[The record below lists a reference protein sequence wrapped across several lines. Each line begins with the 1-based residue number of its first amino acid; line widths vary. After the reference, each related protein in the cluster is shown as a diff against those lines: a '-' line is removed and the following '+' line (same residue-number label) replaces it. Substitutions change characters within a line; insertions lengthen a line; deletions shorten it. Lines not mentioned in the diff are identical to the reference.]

1 MAVNKNFVVK
11 NGLEVNTDLILAD
24 VDTNRVGI
32 GTSIADY
39 TLHVNGGI
47 GATDLNI
54 TGVATVTSLTVSND
68 ATFVDLDATNIN
80 VTGVGTIV
88 NGAITNITGTAAT
101 ISSVQIASG
110 IVTATSGLVTY
121 YGDGQY
127 LRNIQSGVGIRT
139 AGAVVGYG
147 ATFLD
152 FRGAGVSTVTA
163 PVSGISTLFITGGGG
178 GSISIST
185 TPPAGPSPGNL
196 WYSPD
201 HARTF
206 IYYDESEVGYGTG
219 AQWID
224 ASPFNVGVLT
234 GHSLSVADLSVT
246 NTTNIAGILTVGS
259 IDISTINASGIATA
273 SIVNATDSVRVAS
286 AVTANSSGIL
296 VAGIVTAT
304 SFKGDG
310 SDLTNLPAG
319 LGTALSSDNASPLNK
334 IYYTDQVLAIGST
347 VTVDPPSSAQ
357 IAYTQYAQIQLND
370 SADLIVAAGDD
381 FIPDILGIGTTG
393 VGSGTLTGDGG
404 RIRADNLTNRAGT
417 GAPTANNGLVVSG
430 ACTATTFVGNL
441 TGNVIGNVTGVST
454 GLTGTPDI
462 AIRNLTGVA
471 ATFTGNLTGVTANF
485 SGNVTIGGTLTYDDV
500 TNVDSI
506 GVVTARGGVKTNV
519 SPAITIRDGTTEKG
533 YIGFNGNDPFIGR
546 KSGVGVAFQNNKIRP
561 VDGDD
566 GSASNNTVDI
576 GESTYKFKDGYFAGT
591 VTAGGLDLTGQLIEQ
606 VNITAGKLS
615 DNTNINI
622 DNGMLHHFTTAETT
636 TATPNITST
645 AGLNT
650 SMAVGDAISVT
661 LVTTAAAAGYAS
673 TVHIDGSI
681 ISTNSGTLNW
691 TGGTAPSAGGSSGVD
706 IYAYTIMKTASGK
719 YTVIASLTKTSA

>member
-139 AGAVVGYG
+139 AGAIVGYG

-185 TPPAGPSPGNL
+185 TPPSGPSPGNL

-304 SFKGDG
+304 SFEGDG
-310 SDLTNLPAG
+310 SNLTNLPAG
-319 LGTALSSDNASPLNK
+319 LGTALSSVQTSPLNK

-347 VTVDPPSSAQ
+347 VTIDPPSSAQ

-471 ATFTGNLTGVTANF
+471 ATFTSTLTGAAANFSGNLTGVTANF

-506 GVVTARGGVKTNV
+506 GVVTAR
-519 SPAITIRDGTTEKG
+519 
-533 YIGFNGNDPFIGR
+533 
-546 KSGVGVAFQNNKIRP
+546 SGVQFGLAGV
-561 VDGDD
+561 G
-566 GSASNNTVDI
+566 GSIS
-576 GESTYKFKDGYFAGT
+576 GAGNANLGI
-591 VTAGGLDLTGQLIEQ
+591 VTASRLNSTGIVTAAGLDLTGQLREQ

>member
-68 ATFVDLDATNIN
+68 LSVTSLDTTNVN
-80 VTGVGTIV
+80 VTGVGTIK
-88 NGAITNITGTAAT
+88 NALLTNITGTAAT

-139 AGAVVGYG
+139 AGAIVGYG

-185 TPPAGPSPGNL
+185 TPPSGPSPGNL

-304 SFKGDG
+304 SFEGDG
-310 SDLTNLPAG
+310 SNLTNLPAG
-319 LGTALSSDNASPLNK
+319 LGTALSSVQTSPLNK

-347 VTVDPPSSAQ
+347 VTIDPPSSAQ

-471 ATFTGNLTGVTANF
+471 ATFTSTLTGAAANFSGNLTGVTANF

-506 GVVTARGGVKTNV
+506 GVVTAR
-519 SPAITIRDGTTEKG
+519 
-533 YIGFNGNDPFIGR
+533 
-546 KSGVGVAFQNNKIRP
+546 SGVQFGLAGV
-561 VDGDD
+561 G
-566 GSASNNTVDI
+566 GSIS
-576 GESTYKFKDGYFAGT
+576 GAGNANLGI
-591 VTAGGLDLTGQLIEQ
+591 VTASRLNSTGIVTAAGLDLTGQLREQ

>member
-185 TPPAGPSPGNL
+185 TPPSGPSPGNL

-404 RIRADNLTNRAGT
+404 RIRVDNLTNRAGT

-506 GVVTARGGVKTNV
+506 GVVTAR
-519 SPAITIRDGTTEKG
+519 
-533 YIGFNGNDPFIGR
+533 
-546 KSGVGVAFQNNKIRP
+546 SGVQFGLAGV
-561 VDGDD
+561 G
-566 GSASNNTVDI
+566 GSIS
-576 GESTYKFKDGYFAGT
+576 GAGNANLGI
-591 VTAGGLDLTGQLIEQ
+591 VTASRLNSTGIVTAAGLDLTGQLREQ

-615 DNTNINI
+615 DNTNINV

-691 TGGTAPSAGGSSGVD
+691 TGGTAPSAGGASGVD
-706 IYAYTIMKTASGK
+706 IYAYTIMKTASAT

>member
-259 IDISTINASGIATA
+259 VDISTINASGIVTA

-304 SFKGDG
+304 SFEGDG
-310 SDLTNLPAG
+310 SNLTNLPAG
-319 LGTALSSDNASPLNK
+319 LGTALSSSQTSPLNK

-347 VTVDPPSSAQ
+347 VTIDPPSSAQ

-471 ATFTGNLTGVTANF
+471 ATFTSNLTGVTANF

-506 GVVTARGGVKTNV
+506 GVVTAR
-519 SPAITIRDGTTEKG
+519 
-533 YIGFNGNDPFIGR
+533 
-546 KSGVGVAFQNNKIRP
+546 SGVQFGLAGV
-561 VDGDD
+561 G
-566 GSASNNTVDI
+566 GSIS
-576 GESTYKFKDGYFAGT
+576 GT
-591 VTAGGLDLTGQLIEQ
+591 GNANLGIVTASRLNSTGIVTAVGLDLTGQLREQ

-622 DNGMLHHFTTAETT
+622 DNGMLHHFTTTETT

-706 IYAYTIMKTASGK
+706 IYAYTIMKTASGR

>member
-68 ATFVDLDATNIN
+68 LSVTSLDTTNVN
-80 VTGVGTIV
+80 VTGVGTIK
-88 NGAITNITGTAAT
+88 NALLTNITGTAAT

-185 TPPAGPSPGNL
+185 TPPSGPSPGNL

-304 SFKGDG
+304 SFEGDG
-310 SDLTNLPAG
+310 SNLTNLPAG
-319 LGTALSSDNASPLNK
+319 LGTALSSVQTSPLNK

-347 VTVDPPSSAQ
+347 VTIDPPSSAQ

-471 ATFTGNLTGVTANF
+471 ATFTSTLTGAAANFSGNLTGVTANF

-506 GVVTARGGVKTNV
+506 GVVTAR
-519 SPAITIRDGTTEKG
+519 
-533 YIGFNGNDPFIGR
+533 
-546 KSGVGVAFQNNKIRP
+546 SGVQFGLAGV
-561 VDGDD
+561 G
-566 GSASNNTVDI
+566 GSIS
-576 GESTYKFKDGYFAGT
+576 GAGNANLGI
-591 VTAGGLDLTGQLIEQ
+591 VTASRLNSTGIVTAAGLDLTGQLREQ

-691 TGGTAPSAGGSSGVD
+691 TGGTAPAAGGSSGVD

>member
-259 IDISTINASGIATA
+259 VDISTINASGIVTA

-304 SFKGDG
+304 SFEGDG
-310 SDLTNLPAG
+310 SNLTNLPAG
-319 LGTALSSDNASPLNK
+319 LGTALSSSQTSPLNK

-347 VTVDPPSSAQ
+347 VTIDPPSSAQ

-430 ACTATTFVGNL
+430 ACTATTFVGDL
-441 TGNVIGNVTGVST
+441 TGDVTGAST

-471 ATFTGNLTGVTANF
+471 ATFTSNLTGVTANF

-506 GVVTARGGVKTNV
+506 GVVTAR
-519 SPAITIRDGTTEKG
+519 
-533 YIGFNGNDPFIGR
+533 
-546 KSGVGVAFQNNKIRP
+546 SGVQFGLAGV
-561 VDGDD
+561 G
-566 GSASNNTVDI
+566 GSIS
-576 GESTYKFKDGYFAGT
+576 GT
-591 VTAGGLDLTGQLIEQ
+591 GNANLGIVTASRLNSTGIVTAVGLDLTGQLREQ

-622 DNGMLHHFTTAETT
+622 DNGMLHHFTTTETT

-706 IYAYTIMKTASGK
+706 IYAYTIMKTASGR

>member
-68 ATFVDLDATNIN
+68 LSVTSLDTTNVN
-80 VTGVGTIV
+80 VTGVGTIK
-88 NGAITNITGTAAT
+88 NALLTNITGTAAT

-139 AGAVVGYG
+139 AGAIVGYG

-304 SFKGDG
+304 SFEGDG
-310 SDLTNLPAG
+310 SNLTNLPAG
-319 LGTALSSDNASPLNK
+319 LGTALSSSQTSPLNK

-347 VTVDPPSSAQ
+347 VTIDPPSSAQ

-441 TGNVIGNVTGVST
+441 TGNVTGVST

-506 GVVTARGGVKTNV
+506 GVVTAR
-519 SPAITIRDGTTEKG
+519 
-533 YIGFNGNDPFIGR
+533 
-546 KSGVGVAFQNNKIRP
+546 SGVQFGLAGV
-561 VDGDD
+561 G
-566 GSASNNTVDI
+566 GSIS
-576 GESTYKFKDGYFAGT
+576 GAGNANLGI
-591 VTAGGLDLTGQLIEQ
+591 VTASRLNSTGIVTAAGLDLTGQLREQ

>member
-404 RIRADNLTNRAGT
+404 RIRVDNLTNRAGT

-506 GVVTARGGVKTNV
+506 GVVTAR
-519 SPAITIRDGTTEKG
+519 
-533 YIGFNGNDPFIGR
+533 
-546 KSGVGVAFQNNKIRP
+546 SGVQFGLAGV
-561 VDGDD
+561 G
-566 GSASNNTVDI
+566 GSIS
-576 GESTYKFKDGYFAGT
+576 GAGNANLGI
-591 VTAGGLDLTGQLIEQ
+591 VTASRLNSTGIVTAAGLDLTGQLREQ

-615 DNTNINI
+615 DNTNINV

>member
-68 ATFVDLDATNIN
+68 TTVVDLDATNIN
-80 VTGVGTIV
+80 VSGIGT
-88 NGAITNITGTAAT
+88 ITNITGTAAT

-139 AGAVVGYG
+139 AGAIVGYG

-404 RIRADNLTNRAGT
+404 RIRVDNITNRAGT
-417 GAPTANNGLVVSG
+417 GAPTASNGLVVSG
-430 ACTATTFVGNL
+430 VCTASTFVGNL
-441 TGNVIGNVTGVST
+441 TGNVTGNVTGVST

-471 ATFTGNLTGVTANF
+471 ATFTSTLTGVAANFSGNLTGVTANF

-506 GVVTARGGVKTNV
+506 GVVTAR
-519 SPAITIRDGTTEKG
+519 
-533 YIGFNGNDPFIGR
+533 
-546 KSGVGVAFQNNKIRP
+546 SGVQFGLAGV
-561 VDGDD
+561 G
-566 GSASNNTVDI
+566 GSIS
-576 GESTYKFKDGYFAGT
+576 GAGNANLGI
-591 VTAGGLDLTGQLIEQ
+591 VTASRLNSTGIVTAAGLDLTGQLREQ

-691 TGGTAPSAGGSSGVD
+691 TGGTAPAAGGSSGVD

>member
-68 ATFVDLDATNIN
+68 TTVVDLDATNIN
-80 VTGVGTIV
+80 VSGIGT
-88 NGAITNITGTAAT
+88 ITNITGTAAT

-139 AGAVVGYG
+139 AGAIVGYG

-404 RIRADNLTNRAGT
+404 RIRVDNITNRAGT
-417 GAPTANNGLVVSG
+417 GAPTASNGLVVSG
-430 ACTATTFVGNL
+430 VCTASTFVGNL
-441 TGNVIGNVTGVST
+441 TGNVTGNVTGVST

-471 ATFTGNLTGVTANF
+471 ATFTSNLTGVTANF

-506 GVVTARGGVKTNV
+506 GVVTAR
-519 SPAITIRDGTTEKG
+519 
-533 YIGFNGNDPFIGR
+533 
-546 KSGVGVAFQNNKIRP
+546 SGVQFGLAGV
-561 VDGDD
+561 G
-566 GSASNNTVDI
+566 GSISGTGNAN
-576 GESTYKFKDGYFAGT
+576 FAGI
-591 VTAGGLDLTGQLIEQ
+591 VTASSGVQFGLAGVGGSISGAGNANLGIVTASRLNSTGIITSVGLDLTGQLREQ

-691 TGGTAPSAGGSSGVD
+691 TGGTAPAAGGSSGVD

>member
-1 MAVNKNFVVK
+1 LAVNKNFVVK

-506 GVVTARGGVKTNV
+506 GVVTAR
-519 SPAITIRDGTTEKG
+519 
-533 YIGFNGNDPFIGR
+533 
-546 KSGVGVAFQNNKIRP
+546 SGVQFGLAGV
-561 VDGDD
+561 G
-566 GSASNNTVDI
+566 GSIS
-576 GESTYKFKDGYFAGT
+576 GAGNANLGI
-591 VTAGGLDLTGQLIEQ
+591 VTASRLNSTGIVTAAGLDLTGQLREQ

-615 DNTNINI
+615 DNTNINV

-650 SMAVGDAISVT
+650 S
-661 LVTTAAAAGYAS
+661 
-673 TVHIDGSI
+673 
-681 ISTNSGTLNW
+681 
-691 TGGTAPSAGGSSGVD
+691 
-706 IYAYTIMKTASGK
+706 
-719 YTVIASLTKTSA
+719 